1 MQLSGLKYGAMLL
14 DLVRFP
20 HPEFLTGSATNAEI
34 RRLIDTHERI
44 VVKPVFHEAAGKKG
58 KAGLVRVVDN
68 MHDALAAKR
77 DFFFA
82 THRVGSR
89 TVQANGV
96 TFEAFIESDAEIYF
110 AITEST
116 RERKPAF
123 TISPFGGT
131 EVEDLPPEKRRTI
144 SIDPFIGLKSFD
156 VTNALRDLGCPVE
169 FVSPLVQHLP
179 SMWDLYED
187 YGITTIE
194 LNPIRLH
201 PDTETGLLI
210 PYACDIKAAFDQD
223 DPAHTRTGL
232 SDSIFRLDESPFED
246 EINRLRT
253 YQGQSD
259 ALEMNPA
266 GTILPFMF
274 GGGAASAATET
285 LGDRAIFSSDFGG
298 NPPYEKMYDI
308 ARIALRH
315 HLAAANVL
323 LVIGGKANNTDIYVT
338 FRGMFDALRD
348 HCAERGTP
356 DIYVVIGR
364 GGPNLVRGMSYARDI
379 LDALGLPYT
388 MFGHDT
394 SMIQVLEY
402 TLRVEEWWARERERR
417 GEAGSRSRPAETMP
431 A

>member
-1 MQLSGLKYGAMLL
+1 MQLSGLKYGATLL
-14 DLVRFP
+14 DLVGFP

-34 RRLIDTHERI
+34 RRLIDAHGRI

-58 KAGLVRVVDN
+58 KAGLVRIVDSV
-68 MHDALAAKR
+68 HDALAAKR
-77 DFFFA
+77 DLFFA
-82 THRVGSR
+82 THRVGNR
-89 TVQANGV
+89 TVRANGV

-110 AITEST
+110 AINEST
-116 RERKPAF
+116 RDRKPAF

-131 EVEDLPPEKRRTI
+131 EVEDLAVENLRTVW
-144 SIDPFIGLKSFD
+144 IDPFMGLKSFD
-156 VTNALRDLGCPVE
+156 VTNALRELGCPSE
-169 FVSPLVQHLP
+169 YVSPLVQHLP

-187 YGITTIE
+187 YGLTTIE

-201 PDTETGLLI
+201 RDADSGQLVPF
-210 PYACDIKAAFDQD
+210 ACDVKAAFDQD
-223 DPAHTRTGL
+223 NPARKRTGL
-232 SDSIFRLDESPFED
+232 SDSIFRLDESQFED

-253 YQGQSD
+253 YRGQSD
-259 ALEMNPA
+259 AIEMNPN

-274 GGGAASAATET
+274 GGGAATAATET
-285 LGDRAIFSSDFGG
+285 LGERAIFSSDFGG

-308 ARIALRH
+308 TRIALRH

-338 FRGMFDALRD
+338 FRGLFDALRD

-356 DIYVVIGR
+356 NIYVVVGR
-364 GGPNLVRGMSYARDI
+364 GGPNLVRGMSYARDV
-379 LDALGLPYT
+379 LDALGMPYS

-402 TLRVEEWWARERERR
+402 ALRIDEWWGNERQ
-417 GEAGSRSRPAETMP
+417 PAVQLPET
-431 A
+431 AATV